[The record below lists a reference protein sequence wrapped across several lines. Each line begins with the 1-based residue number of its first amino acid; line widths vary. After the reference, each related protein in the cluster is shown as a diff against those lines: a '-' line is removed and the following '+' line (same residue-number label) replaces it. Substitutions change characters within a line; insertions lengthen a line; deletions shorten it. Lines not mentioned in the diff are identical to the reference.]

1 MIQVRHLNPD
11 DVHQSDLTAR
21 LRSWL
26 DESEIGRLQR
36 FVREEDQHS
45 FLVSHGLKRCMLA
58 RHLDCDPS
66 ELKFGTTG
74 RNKPVIL
81 EPRIAHPLHFNLSH
95 TQGLTVMAISRE
107 PIGVDA
113 EGLDRQTPGT
123 DLAARYFTPA
133 EQADIALAPET
144 NQRFLTYWTLKE
156 AYLKAEGWG
165 IVDRLDGFEFELSPP
180 TQWPPTRIRL
190 RVRGGIHC
198 PTRAWQFYQWQV
210 APHHL
215 VSLAACARQAL
226 ETAVDI
232 APWANDDW
240 C

>member
-11 DVHQSDLTAR
+11 DVHQPDLIAQ

-26 DESEIGRLQR
+26 DESEIARLQR
-36 FVREEDQHS
+36 FVKEEDRHR
-45 FLVSHGLKRCMLA
+45 FLVSHALKRCILA
-58 RHLDCDPS
+58 KHLDCDPK
-66 ELKFGTTG
+66 ELTFGTTG

-81 EPRIAHPLHFNLSH
+81 KPQRAHPLHFNLSH
-95 TQGLTVMAISRE
+95 TRGLTVVAVSRE
-107 PIGVDA
+107 PIGVDT
-113 EGLDRQTPGT
+113 ES
-123 DLAARYFTPA
+123 LARKAPSTELATRYFTTA

-144 NQRFLTYWTLKE
+144 NQRFFTYWTLKE

-180 TQWPPTRIRL
+180 TQWPPARIRL
-190 RVRGGIHC
+190 RVREGVHC

-232 APWANDDW
+232 APWTHDDW